1 RVIAQL
7 ILVGTQIVGKAFIDA
22 FKQASANAGKNG
34 GSAFRGADALT
45 RQTGMTVEEAC
56 QILNIK
62 KNNLDLDQVTKNY
75 EHLFKV
81 NDTSAG
87 GSFYLQ
93 SKVVRAKERI
103 ELELAD
109 KDSSKDKS

>member
-1 RVIAQL
+1 MV
-7 ILVGTQIVGKAFIDA
+7 D
-22 FKQASANAGKNG
+22 AGKNG
-34 GSAFRGADALT
+34 GSAFRGADALS
-45 RQTGMTVEEAC
+45 RQTGMTMEEAC

-62 KNNLDLDQVTKNY
+62 KNDLNPEQVTRNY

-103 ELELAD
+103 ELELAE
-109 KDSSKDKS
+109 KDSSKEKS